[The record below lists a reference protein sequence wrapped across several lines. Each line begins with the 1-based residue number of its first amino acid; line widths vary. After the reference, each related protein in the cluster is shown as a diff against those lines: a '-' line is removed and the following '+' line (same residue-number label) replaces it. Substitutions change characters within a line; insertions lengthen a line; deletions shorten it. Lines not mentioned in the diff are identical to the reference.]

1 MLTAVAPVQA
11 EKGDDDNRPWG
22 VDVLQ
27 AYMDKQLGKECAP
40 CLPDSPQDVS
50 VACTECCHFA
60 DNDCSS
66 PTQHHWAWSLSPA
79 VGVRPLFSARAYGCS
94 HGHPAIDLLR

>member
-1 MLTAVAPVQA
+1 MLTAQA

-50 VACTECCHFA
+50 VACTECCH
-60 DNDCSS
+60 N
-66 PTQHHWAWSLSPA
+66 
-79 VGVRPLFSARAYGCS
+79 ARQ
-94 HGHPAIDLLR
+94 